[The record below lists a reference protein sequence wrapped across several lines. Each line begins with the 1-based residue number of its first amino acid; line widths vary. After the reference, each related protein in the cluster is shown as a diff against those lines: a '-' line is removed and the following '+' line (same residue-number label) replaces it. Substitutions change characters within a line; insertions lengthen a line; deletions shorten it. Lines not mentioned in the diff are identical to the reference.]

1 MAAHLAP
8 RGTHYVIPWPRRSWE
23 VPAEGCFSAAM
34 MLMMNDGALIMS
46 GLRRSVPL
54 LRFQE
59 LPRKLS
65 RWEEHRIARSASRV
79 RRDFHLWSRDHR
91 HDHSCK
97 HPRCIEEREGHC
109 SCFILWEDRR
119 AVPDRPAGLERGSA
133 QEAIRV
139 LMAKGF
145 IDIRA
150 LSHLVKKALAD
161 GDMDTALGHL
171 ERMRM
176 IANVC
181 HNLPGDF
188 QPRRSKVR
196 ERKAIESLRFL
207 LRELDPGDRAAQ
219 WVAGQLEDR
228 GFDYVRVLQDRIKW
242 KQPR

>member
-1 MAAHLAP
+1 
-8 RGTHYVIPWPRRSWE
+8 
-23 VPAEGCFSAAM
+23 
-34 MLMMNDGALIMS
+34 
-46 GLRRSVPL
+46 
-54 LRFQE
+54 
-59 LPRKLS
+59 
-65 RWEEHRIARSASRV
+65 
-79 RRDFHLWSRDHR
+79 
-91 HDHSCK
+91 
-97 HPRCIEEREGHC
+97 
-109 SCFILWEDRR
+109 
-119 AVPDRPAGLERGSA
+119 
-133 QEAIRV
+133 
-139 LMAKGF
+139 MAKGF